1 MFPPMAGIRRLLG
14 VLMVMVGLVL
24 GGCGGGDDPD
34 TASAPSAPE
43 ALEGEAA
50 AQAIADAATK
60 TTTYEGGVEAAMDLA
75 VTGAGSNDTA
85 LSLDATVDAATRTGE
100 IVFEGASG
108 SFTVRLGE
116 DSSWITSD
124 ATAFTDALP
133 EGAEWVEVNPDEL
146 AGLGVDTT
154 FDEGGLTP
162 QVYLALGAT
171 DVAAGEQSEVNGVPV
186 QTYSFAIDKDAAVAA
201 APQEAKD
208 QVEGAITL
216 EGENQT
222 IEGEAAI
229 DGEGYLRSLGIT
241 GSAEVP
247 GFAKVEV
254 TSDVE
259 YLDFGVEVATEAPD
273 PATVAPLSEVPGAG
287 AALQSALGG

>member
-24 GGCGGGDDPD
+24 GGCGGGDDPE
-34 TASAPSAPE
+34 TSSAPE

-60 TTTYEGGVEAAMDLA
+60 TTTFQGGVEAAMDLA
-75 VTGAGSNDTA
+75 VTGAGANDTS
-85 LSLDATVDAATRTGE
+85 LSLDATVDGAARTGE

-116 DSSWITSD
+116 ESSWVTSD
-124 ATAFTDALP
+124 VAAFTDALP

-201 APQEAKD
+201 APEEAKD

-216 EGENQT
+216 EGENQS

-259 YLDFGVEVATEAPD
+259 YLDFGVEVPAESPD
-273 PATVAPLSEVPGAG
+273 PATVVPLSEVPDAG
-287 AALQSALGG
+287 AALQGALGG